1 MLKPSDPS
9 SEPRYHNRHSSVAAW
24 PCAASPS
31 LSRHPSTANDSGGPT
46 MANDGIQQ
54 LERLLR
60 EVVELLKEPN
70 PSSKRAAIHKLERV
84 SSLAA
89 TLAATVRAQR

>member
-1 MLKPSDPS
+1 
-9 SEPRYHNRHSSVAAW
+9 
-24 PCAASPS
+24 
-31 LSRHPSTANDSGGPT
+31 

-89 TLAATVRAQR
+89 ILAATVRAQR

>member
-1 MLKPSDPS
+1 MLKPSDPLRPS
-9 SEPRYHNRHSSVAAW
+9 RDSTIDIQAFRVALRHVAE
-24 PCAASPS
+24 
-31 LSRHPSTANDSGGPT
+31 RSTANHSGTAT
-46 MANDGIQQ
+46 MATDGIQQ

-60 EVVELLKEPN
+60 EVVKLLEEPN
-70 PSSKRAAIHKLERV
+70 PSNKRVAVNKLERV